1 MCPHSYSQILV
12 EARFILD
19 VIDVDPIQTLSDVAS
34 SLNEMLQN
42 TDGPLG
48 DIVSSF
54 GSSLGSVSEVFDEVT
69 NSSNVK
75 LALDALL
82 DVSVRIDLS
91 LDNFDFDVQVNELAA
106 GLNANIGGNFSF
118 DVGDYFV
125 GIRSSLEMNL
135 EAVNTATPFLL
146 NVSDFGDFTQF
157 DYTGDFDSLVSV
169 GVQGIPAEIS
179 LRASSDELVSKRVT
193 LFHYCIFSVI
203 MFLTIYPHKQLANNS
218 LI

>member
-34 SLNEMLQN
+34 SLNKTLQN

-48 DIVSSF
+48 DIIKDF
-54 GSSLGSVSEVFDEVT
+54 GSSLGSVSKVFDEVT

-146 NVSDFGDFTQF
+146 NVSDVR
-157 DYTGDFDSLVSV
+157 LHV
-169 GVQGIPAEIS
+169 
-179 LRASSDELVSKRVT
+179 
-193 LFHYCIFSVI
+193 
-203 MFLTIYPHKQLANNS
+203 IYPVS
-218 LI
+218 